1 MCKYASITDAGVS
14 RRSAQRMGRGS
25 KAKFSVST
33 GETWRFANLFLSAP
47 SPPNSLPLPAS
58 VLIVLT
64 TAGVES

>member
-1 MCKYASITDAGVS
+1 
-14 RRSAQRMGRGS
+14 MGRGS

-33 GETWRFANLFLSAP
+33 GETWRFANLPLSAP